1 MLLAVLAAGCS
12 QDEIV
17 TSEIDGNVA
26 KNSFSE
32 YVGVPFEGE
41 INFSRDEDAMTRMG
55 LSNGNYAFV
64 EGDKVGL
71 VWTNATAIANKI
83 GTVENADFSEWSVW
97 ASDWKI
103 FSNTRMTYEN
113 IDGKKVWH
121 MTDGQIFKGNYF
133 AYSPYNPAIQSV
145 SKFRVEQKN
154 KQSQKSTNGNNLAE
168 CSNHILDNETGLV
181 WISQNIPASTSD
193 LNQNLSFIYTLAEQ
207 NKESGTANE
216 VNMQMRP
223 FSNILDTRLTVLPGT
238 MTEENAKKI
247 KIQSVDLIANDD
259 VFATKASFD
268 MSKWGNAKNAN
279 GVFAYK
285 YDNTDPKAY
294 TWNVNGVSS
303 EPKYKGED
311 PKDTVTTTIENQVA
325 NNGESQRVQL
335 MLLPRYYADKATT
348 ERASEEY
355 KLRVNTDYGY
365 IEVNEIGGW
374 YKRVAGKEGV
384 IVNPAESQDFE
395 AITNNETDENKLN
408 YVLARIGAR
417 ATRYISFNASDLE
430 YNNIAISNKA
440 DLLDALRKWNELG
453 KSGKFTVVPKADCNI
468 ADLIWNESTEAVALK
483 HYDLAKN
490 GQPETETETLGQA
503 EQVIVDFLADTNN
516 SLKIAGG
523 FVMSGTNAIDAA
535 RLIFDGSVNLEGTLA
550 VTGTSQAFKA
560 INTTAEAKVY
570 VANDPAAKMTI
581 NAVSEWNG
589 EATLYGQGTIT
600 VSQNLTNYGVMNI
613 NGTLSIVKTLTNTF
627 NEVKNP
633 NGGIANLFA
642 NASVI
647 GRGTLSNNATLNYVD
662 VPTAFTAK
670 KTNKDKIVAAITA
683 ANQDS
688 HRSEYLNSANAFGA
702 TDLTIEGSN
711 IAAEWNNLKSLTSFE
726 RVEMKNLT
734 MKVFQNVDFSNAIV
748 TVVGKVSLT
757 KNTTAAT
764 PSVKV
769 SKFVLDSKAT
779 LTVKDLKIEEANLTE
794 MGNNTYLYGYDCFSQ
809 KSKEPVKTGD
819 GFHKVFNSNKEEMFK

>member
-1 MLLAVLAAGCS
+1 MLLAVLTAGCS

-247 KIQSVDLIANDD
+247 KIQSVDLIASSN

-303 EPKYKGED
+303 EPKYKGEALE
-311 PKDTVTTTIENQVA
+311 DTVTTTIENQVA

-335 MLLPRYYADKATT
+335 MLLPRYYADKVTT
-348 ERASEEY
+348 EKASEKY

-365 IEVNEIGGW
+365 IEVDEIGGW

-395 AITNNETDENKLN
+395 AITSNETDENKLN

-453 KSGKFTVVPKADCNI
+453 KSGVFTVVPKADCNI

-516 SLKIAGG
+516 SLKITGG

-550 VTGTSQAFKA
+550 VTGTSQAFRA

-600 VSQNLTNYGVMNI
+600 VNQNLTNYGVMNI
-613 NGTLSIVKTLTNTF
+613 NGTLSIAKTLTNTF

-647 GRGTLSNNATLNYVD
+647 GKGTLFNNATLNYVD

-764 PSVKV
+764 PSVKI